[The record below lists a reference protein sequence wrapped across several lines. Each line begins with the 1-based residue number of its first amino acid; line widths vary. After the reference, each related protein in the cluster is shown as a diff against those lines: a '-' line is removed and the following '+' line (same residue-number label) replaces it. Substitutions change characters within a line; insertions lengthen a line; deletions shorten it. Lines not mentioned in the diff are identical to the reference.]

1 MGGRLV
7 VVLVVVVMLRLLV
20 FVVVNIV
27 MWVVVLV
34 LTRLSCFNVKTICFI
49 SNFFIS
55 LVRLKLISSL
65 G

>member
-1 MGGRLV
+1 M

-34 LTRLSCFNVKTICFI
+34 LTRL
-49 SNFFIS
+49 
-55 LVRLKLISSL
+55 KLISSL
-65 G
+65 GLGGWVEHVTTVSNSNASCFRVALS

>member
-34 LTRLSCFNVKTICFI
+34 LTRLSCFNVKTIFFI
-49 SNFFIS
+49 LNFFIS
-55 LVRLKLISSL
+55 LARLKLISSL

>member
-27 MWVVVLV
+27 MWIVVLV

-49 SNFFIS
+49 LNFFIS

>member
-49 SNFFIS
+49 FKKLIS
-55 LVRLKLISSL
+55 SVRLKLISSL

>member
-49 SNFFIS
+49 LKNLIS

>member
-1 MGGRLV
+1 M

-49 SNFFIS
+49 LNSFIS

>member
-7 VVLVVVVMLRLLV
+7 VVLVVMLRLLV

-49 SNFFIS
+49 LNFL
-55 LVRLKLISSL
+55 LVWLD
-65 G
+65 

>member
-1 MGGRLV
+1 M

-27 MWVVVLV
+27 MWVVVLA
-34 LTRLSCFNVKTICFI
+34 LTRVSCFNVKTIFFI
-49 SNFFIS
+49 LNFFIS

>member
-34 LTRLSCFNVKTICFI
+34 LTRLSCFNVKTNCF
-49 SNFFIS
+49 S
-55 LVRLKLISSL
+55 LVRLKVISYL

>member
-49 SNFFIS
+49 FNFFIS